1 MSYYYEASNVT
12 VSWYT
17 VNLAKGWAEDT
28 FLKITPN
35 AARVEHKAGAGGT
48 YSFSKI
54 ADKGCTIEM
63 SFADTAPINTT
74 IGTISGLQDL
84 IGGTVQVAPFLVVD
98 NTGDSV
104 HFVCVNAVMTE
115 VPEITFGRAS
125 GTRTWKWVAEMYI
138 MAEDLTTVTSAIDSY
153 IL

>member
-12 VSWYT
+12 VNWLT
-17 VNLAKGWAEDT
+17 LDLASGWAEDT

-63 SFADTAPINTT
+63 TFADTAPINSS
-74 IGTISGLQDL
+74 IGTKSGLQDL
-84 IGGTVQVAPFLVVD
+84 IGNTIYIAPFLVVD
-98 NTGDSV
+98 STGDSV
-104 HFVCVNAVMTE
+104 HFVCLNAVMTE

-125 GTRTWKWVAEMYI
+125 GTRTWKWVSEMYI
-138 MAEDLTTVTSAIDSY
+138 MAEDLTTVTALIDSY